1 MPKARQKLCLFSCV
15 PILENLPS
23 DSMSNPAS
31 LPPLIEGYGRK
42 RKKRTSI
49 ETNIKLTLEKRFL
62 DVSLTTCPLY
72 VCLWDCCVVFA
83 KFCWRKNKKRK
94 TTVWVLL

>member
-1 MPKARQKLCLFSCV
+1 MRVRVCV
-15 PILENLPS
+15 TTTENLPS

-62 DVSLTTCPLY
+62 DVSLTPG
-72 VCLWDCCVVFA
+72 VRNCCVVYA
-83 KFCWRKNKKRK
+83 KF
-94 TTVWVLL
+94 